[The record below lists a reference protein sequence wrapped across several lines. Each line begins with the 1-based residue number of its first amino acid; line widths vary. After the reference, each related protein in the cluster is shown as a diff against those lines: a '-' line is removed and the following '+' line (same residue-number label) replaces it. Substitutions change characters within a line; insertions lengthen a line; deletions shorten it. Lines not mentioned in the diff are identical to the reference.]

1 MRPTAKSAPSTPP
14 PAEPQRALFTAAW
27 RDPWTWA
34 GGVLLCAVVFGTH
47 AADLGNG
54 FVYDDQYN
62 IVENPDYRGL
72 GLPQLRW
79 MFTTFLM
86 GHYQPL
92 SWVTLGLDY
101 VLWGENPRG
110 YHLTNLILHVA
121 NAVIVYLLALALLG
135 ARPAS
140 NLPRPYRP
148 GWNVH
153 IAALIATLLFA
164 VHPLRVESVAWVTER
179 RDVLSSFFLLLTV
192 LFYLHAHGG
201 ATATRRT
208 GWVALALVVYALSLL
223 SRALG
228 VTFPA
233 VLLLLDWYPLRRIG
247 GRPGGWTGRTL
258 WRVCA
263 EKIPFGLLALIFVFV
278 APLAARSS
286 GATSTLTDHTLPE
299 RAAQACYGLVFYL
312 WKTVAPFGLSPL
324 YEFPPRML
332 LLSAKYMVPA
342 ILVLLAIVA
351 GLRWGRRWPWVTAV
365 ALLHAVL
372 LGPVLGFL
380 QAGPQEVAD
389 RYSYQPAIGWAI
401 LAGSGL
407 LWLWQRPRYRRL
419 ALACVGV
426 SILTFPGLAVLTWR
440 QSLVWQ
446 NSVSLWE
453 QAVRATPSMTT
464 HQNLGAAYGRVGR
477 LPDAIAQYRAALS
490 IYPFNKPSLNGI
502 AKALTDTGQLEEAAQ
517 YWERVL
523 QSSPDNARAHLLFA
537 NVQRARGKPDQAVR
551 QYTEALHLDPPLTDA
566 RLGLAGLLAEGGKLD
581 EATAECQKVLAVEP
595 DHPDAHYI
603 LGNILSQQR
612 RFAEAVAEYRRALAV
627 KPNFPE
633 AGANLG
639 VALEWLGQ
647 REEAVQAYRTVLAHY
662 PDQLVPRYN
671 LAAALS
677 KLGRPDEA
685 VAEYRE
691 LLKRHPNHDA
701 ARRALDALLAPTSR
715 GS

>member
-54 FVYDDQYN
+54 FVYDDQSN

-121 NAVIVYLLALALLG
+121 NTVIVYLLALALLG
-135 ARPAS
+135 TRPAS
-140 NLPRPYRP
+140 NLPRQCRP

-153 IAALIATLLFA
+153 IAALIATLMFA

-179 RDVLSSFFLLLTV
+179 RDVLSSFFLLLAV

-201 ATATRRT
+201 ATVTRPG
-208 GWVALALVVYALSLL
+208 GWIALTVVVYALSLL

-247 GRPGGWTGRTL
+247 GRPGGWTGRTV
-258 WRVCA
+258 WRVCV

-286 GATSTLTDHTLPE
+286 GATSTLADHTLPE

-312 WKTVAPFGLSPL
+312 RKTVAPFGLSPL

-332 LLSAKYMVPA
+332 LLSAKYTVPA
-342 ILVLLAIVA
+342 ILVLLALVA
-351 GLRWGRRWPWVTAV
+351 GLRWGRRWPWLTVV

-401 LAGSGL
+401 LAGGGL
-407 LWLWQRPRYRRL
+407 LWLWQRPRYRGL
-419 ALACVGV
+419 ALACISASVL
-426 SILTFPGLAVLTWR
+426 SLPGLAVLTWR

-453 QAVRATPSMTT
+453 QAVRYAPSATS
-464 HQNLGAAYGRVGR
+464 HFSLAGVYAQSGR
-477 LPDAIAQYRAALS
+477 LPDAIPQYRAALHLA
-490 IYPFNKPSLNGI
+490 PRDATTVCAL
-502 AKALTDTGQLEEAAQ
+502 AKALAETGQLNEATQVCQEA
-517 YWERVL
+517 L
-523 QSSPDNARAHLLFA
+523 AHLSGNARVHFQYG
-537 NVQRARGKPDQAVR
+537 NVLRALHQPDDAFR
-551 QYTEALHLDPPLTDA
+551 EYTEAARLDPKLFEA
-566 RLGLAGLLAEGGKLD
+566 HLNLGGALAERGRTD
-581 EATAECQKVLAVEP
+581 EAIDQLR
-595 DHPDAHYI
+595 
-603 LGNILSQQR
+603 Q
-612 RFAEAVAEYRRALAV
+612 ALDLQ
-627 KPNFPE
+627 PHH
-633 AGANLG
+633 AGA
-639 VALEWLGQ
+639 
-647 REEAVQAYRTVLAHY
+647 
-662 PDQLVPRYN
+662 RYN
-671 LAAALS
+671 LATALLARGDTEEAISEYRQALAA
-677 KLGRPDEA
+677 RPDFPEA
-685 VAEYRE
+685 RLNLAQALDRTGQ
-691 LLKRHPNHDA
+691 RDA
-701 ARRALDALLAPTSR
+701 AIAELQAVLQSHPDRLEARRRLDSLLAPTTR
-715 GS
+715 EQQRE